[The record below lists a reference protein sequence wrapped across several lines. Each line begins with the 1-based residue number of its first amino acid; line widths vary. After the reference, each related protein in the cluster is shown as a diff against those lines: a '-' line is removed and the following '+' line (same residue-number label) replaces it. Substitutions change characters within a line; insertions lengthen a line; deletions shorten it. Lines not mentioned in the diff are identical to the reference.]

1 MYVTPLTDLNE
12 DERAAYGITRE
23 FRDKIN
29 EIIAAI
35 NDLETRLQALE
46 NPWN

>member
-12 DERAAYGITRE
+12 NERESYGMTRE

-29 EIIAAI
+29 ELIAAI

-46 NPWN
+46 NP